1 LENNKENNPKKKKS
15 FLRKLFKFIFI
26 STGAFVTILICLIIF
41 IQTPFFKNWLLH
53 YVVNT
58 VNESLVE
65 KDSYMYAESI
75 EGSIVRGFRLKNV
88 NIIVKQDTMLK
99 FSELEANYNLHRLLK
114 KEVYLKSIVL
124 SNPQINFTK
133 IRDKSG
139 ELLWN
144 FEYLLKK
151 EKEEDTTKKEFDWKI
166 TAKNFEL
173 INGAV
178 RFLAEKNS
186 DKPVREIGMNKI
198 EKFDL
203 SYLDVNNLN
212 INLSGYYHPDEKFV
226 NVKNI
231 NLETNSPLDLK
242 KLTFEASILQDN
254 KSDLKNFHLITAKSD
269 VIINEA
275 SIENL
280 NPLKEKVIYENFK
293 DKNAYID
300 LLVDRFDIDE
310 LIFFLPSLDFLKG
323 KVYVELKADGK
334 YDNINI
340 RNLSVKT
347 DNSTL
352 LASGKIQNLHE
363 PKKLYLDV
371 NVKKADLDPSD
382 TENNLPGL
390 PIPDYSNVGKVN
402 ASFTFKGEP
411 IKFNTDFDIKSGTGD
426 IKGKTYLDLVDKKF
440 EYNADFSTKNL
451 NIGKIIK
458 DEKLNSNINA
468 DIKAD
473 GKGFDYRTLVSNINF
488 DINNS
493 EFYGQKISK
502 TNGSIK
508 ANSGNMDVDLS
519 YASNSLTTKLQGNVD
534 VKDISKLKY
543 NMKGSVQNLDVSTFT
558 NNKDDKSNLNF
569 TFDVQGEGYKPDDLN
584 GNYNISFTPSNY
596 QYYLIPQTQMVAK
609 VEKIG
614 AERHVSVTSGIF
626 DFDATGKFSYTS
638 LPGVIATN
646 FQNIISEFKK
656 EFSKDSLSSDFSFK
670 NNHTVDVSMTKPF
683 ELNDPNDIYI
693 KYNLNVKNFYP
704 VHIILKDSSIVFSGK
719 LYGEISN
726 NKNSFNMKVKG
737 EVDNFSYLD
746 STLMF
751 SNGLVDLDFKNDYS
765 IARDNG
771 LMFANFNMKANNLL
785 SGSKKFDT
793 TTFNI
798 NYGVDKGLFYLTG
811 NVDTI
816 FKLQSYGKFAIG
828 DNSVRMFFDTLGLGY
843 KNYVLSNRLPIKL
856 NYKIID
862 TANNNQIIDFENFRI
877 ISDKQRVMV
886 SGYYS
891 LNGNSNLE
899 VKGQRIKLSDLQ
911 RMINPE
917 IDEEKIITGELRR
930 FVIKYTGNLD
940 DPMLDAELNTEILGL
955 QKFKL
960 GRMDALLSYNN
971 NTAFPQISFS
981 NVNNEGNLQI
991 KGEIPLQN
999 PLQTFREKEQ
1009 RENLLENE
1017 VDLKIA
1023 SKNFQ
1028 INILE
1033 QIIPV
1038 ISRLRGNMN
1047 GDIDVKGKVKR
1058 PLLSGNMKINNGKF
1072 KLNMTGMNYNFIA
1085 DIATKDQKL
1094 LFPGI
1099 KIFAP
1104 YENTQ
1109 AFNMKG
1115 YIDFTNLEMN
1125 DLELS
1130 MAGDIKVLDNN
1141 ISQNVLGVYG
1151 ELYAKT
1157 GTPELVLKGNSE
1169 RLDMTGNLIL
1179 TKGRIYIPPFK
1190 KEAYSLYADNFIY
1203 KVLLDSMNINYNDSL
1218 NVFVGKLKDSLKV
1231 ADKKR
1236 LDPFDIRF
1244 LEKVN
1249 GAKKLL
1255 GKKSPFFY
1263 DISINTEKK
1272 LYVNFIIDEKTGQE
1286 FFGNVSANLTFDN
1299 SENDSLKV
1307 RGRVTLED
1315 NCYYKIYK
1323 NFEATGSLIFNGN
1336 IVNPELSIEAK
1347 YNAITANPMDDKNS
1361 RTVNITLRV
1370 SGPMTNVKLDW
1381 QVLVDGSP
1389 RGGNPDQE
1397 AISFVLFGKFSDEL
1411 NADQRMNLV
1420 SNFGANVGTTFASQY
1435 ITNLM
1440 QSVLPFIVNADI
1452 NYNSN
1457 QAGNVAQNTDIR
1469 ITAELGDATVRV
1481 GGQIFRDLSNTNIA
1495 IEYPLNKILKIKSL
1509 SNNLIFQF
1517 ERVVDPYNQ
1526 NKNLSGSAR
1535 TGGSIYYKIKF

>member
-1 LENNKENNPKKKKS
+1 LETKKEENPKKKKS
-15 FLRKLFKFIFI
+15 FFGKLLKFIVI
-26 STGAFVTILICLIIF
+26 STGTFVTILICLIIF

-53 YVVNT
+53 YIIET
-58 VNESLVE
+58 VNETLKD
-65 KDSYMYAESI
+65 KDSRMYAESI
-75 EGSIVRGFRLKNV
+75 EGSIIRGFRMKNV
-88 NIIVKQDTMLK
+88 NIIVKKDTMLK
-99 FSELEANYNLHRLLK
+99 FSELEASYNLHRLVK
-114 KEVYLKSIVL
+114 KEVYLNSLIL

-133 IRDKSG
+133 IKDKEG
-139 ELLWN
+139 ELIWN

-151 EKEEDTTKKEFDWKI
+151 EKKEEDTTKKEFDWKI
-166 TAKNFEL
+166 TAKDFEMK
-173 INGAV
+173 NGAV

-186 DKPVREIGMNKI
+186 DKPIREIQMNKI
-198 EKFDL
+198 DKFDL
-203 SYLDVNNLN
+203 SNFDVNNLN
-212 INLSGYYHPDEKFV
+212 INLSGYYHPDEKY
-226 NVKNI
+226 I
-231 NLETNSPLDLK
+231 NLKDISLETNSPIDLK
-242 KLTFEASILQDN
+242 KLTFEASILEDD
-254 KSDLKNFHLITAKSD
+254 KSDLKNFHIITAKSD
-269 VIINEA
+269 VVINEA

-293 DKNAYID
+293 DKNAYVD
-300 LLVDRFDIDE
+300 LLADKFDVDE
-310 LIFFLPSLDFLKG
+310 LIFFLPSLHFFKG
-323 KVYVELKADGK
+323 KVYVEVKADGK
-334 YDNINI
+334 YDNINLK
-340 RNLSVKT
+340 NLVVKT
-347 DNSTL
+347 NNSTL
-352 LASGKIQNLHE
+352 AVSGKIQNLHV

-371 NVKKADLDPSD
+371 NVKKADLDPAD
-382 TENNLPGL
+382 TKNNLPGL
-390 PIPDYSNVGKVN
+390 PIPDYSNVGKVY

-411 IKFNTDFDIKSGTGD
+411 TKFNTDFDIKSSTGD
-426 IKGKTYLDLVDKKF
+426 IIGKTYLDLVDKKY
-440 EYNADFSTKNL
+440 EYNADFTTRNL
-451 NIGKIIK
+451 NIGKILK
-458 DEKLNSNINA
+458 NDKLNSSINA
-468 DIKAD
+468 DIKAN
-473 GKGFDYRTLVSNINF
+473 GKGIDYRILVGNINF

-502 TNGSIK
+502 TNGTIK
-508 ANSGNMDVDLS
+508 ANSGNMDIDLT
-519 YASNSLTTKLQGNVD
+519 YASNSLTVKMQGNVD
-534 VKDISKLKY
+534 VKDLSKLKY
-543 NMKGSVQNLDVSTFT
+543 NMKGSVQNLDVSTIT
-558 NNKDDKSNLNF
+558 NNKNDKSNLNF
-569 TFDVQGEGYKPDDLN
+569 VFDAQGEGYKPDDLN

-596 QYYLIPQTQMVAK
+596 QYYIIPQTHMVAK

-614 AERHVSVTSGIF
+614 DERHVNVVSDIF
-626 DFDATGKFSYTS
+626 DFDATGKFSYTV
-638 LPGVIATN
+638 LPSVIAIN
-646 FQNIISEFKK
+646 FQNIVSEFKK
-656 EFSKDSLSSDFSFK
+656 EFSKDSLSSDFSFS
-670 NNHTVDVSMTKPF
+670 NTRIVDASITKPF
-683 ELNDPNDIYI
+683 ELKDQTDVFL
-693 KYNLNVKNFYP
+693 KYNLIVKNFYP
-704 VHIILKDSSIVFSGK
+704 VHLILKDSSMVFSGK
-719 LYGEISN
+719 LYGEIAN

-751 SNGLVDLDFKNDYS
+751 SKGLVDFDFKNDYS

-771 LMFANFNMKANNLL
+771 LMFANLNMKTDNLL
-785 SGSKKFDT
+785 SGNKKFDT
-793 TTFNI
+793 ANFSV
-798 NYGVDKGLFYLTG
+798 NYGVDKGLFYMTG
-811 NVDTI
+811 NMDSTLR
-816 FKLQSYGKFAIG
+816 LQSFGKFAIG
-828 DNSVRMFFDTLGLGY
+828 DKCIRMLFDTLNLGF
-843 KNYVLSNRLPIKL
+843 KNYVFANRLPVKL
-856 NYKIID
+856 NYRIID
-862 TANNNQIIDFENFRI
+862 TANSDKIIDFENFRI

-899 VKGQRIKLSDLQ
+899 VKGQRIKFSELQ
-911 RMINPE
+911 KMINPE
-917 IDEEKIITGELRR
+917 IDEEKVITGELRR

-940 DPMLDAELNTEILGL
+940 DPVLDAELNTEVLGL
-955 QKFKL
+955 QKVKL
-960 GRMDALLSYNN
+960 GRIDALLSYNS

-981 NVNNEGNLQI
+981 NVNNEGNLQV

-1017 VDLKIA
+1017 VNLKIV
-1023 SKNFQ
+1023 SQNFQ

-1047 GDIDVKGKVKR
+1047 GNLDVKGKVKR
-1058 PLLSGNMKINNGKF
+1058 PLLSGNMKIKNGKF

-1085 DIATKDQKL
+1085 DIATQDQKL

-1104 YENTQ
+1104 YENEQ

-1130 MAGDIKVLDNN
+1130 MTGNIKVLDNG
-1141 ISQNVLGVYG
+1141 ISQNILGVYG
-1151 ELYAKT
+1151 DLYAKT
-1157 GTPELVLKGNSE
+1157 GDPELVLRGNSE
-1169 RLDMTGNLIL
+1169 RLDMTGNLIM

-1190 KEAYSLYADNFIY
+1190 KEAYSLYADNFLY
-1203 KVLLDSMNINYNDSL
+1203 KILFDSSSFQNDSL
-1218 NVFVGKLKDSLKV
+1218 NIFIGKLKDSLKL

-1236 LDPFDIRF
+1236 LDPFDNQF

-1249 GAKKLL
+1249 GKKKLVH
-1255 GKKSPFFY
+1255 KKSPFYY
-1263 DISINTEKK
+1263 DVSINTEKK
-1272 LYVNFIIDEKTGQE
+1272 LYTNLVIDEKTGQE
-1286 FFGNVSANLTFDN
+1286 FFGNVNANLSFDN
-1299 SENDSLKV
+1299 LENDSIKV

-1315 NCYYKIYK
+1315 NCYYKFYK

-1336 IVNPELSIEAK
+1336 IINPELFIEGK
-1347 YNAITANPMDDKNS
+1347 YNAITTDPTDDKNT
-1361 RTVNITLRV
+1361 RTVNIILKVT
-1370 SGPMTNVKLDW
+1370 GETMNAKLGW
-1381 QVLVDGSP
+1381 EVLVDGSP

-1397 AISFVLFGKFSDEL
+1397 AISFIIFGKFPDEL

-1420 SNFGANVGTTFASQY
+1420 SSVGANVGTSLASQY

-1440 QSVLPFIVNADI
+1440 QSYLPFIVNTDI
-1452 NYNSN
+1452 NYNSS

-1495 IEYPLNKILKIKSL
+1495 IEYPLNKLLKIKSL